1 VAQRDEIALGQL
13 VPLEQPLNDLEVLS
27 AGKIKRPGVPLAKA
41 RFELAKARVQS
52 AFGQLQG
59 LADRRFIKL
68 SRLP

>member
-1 VAQRDEIALGQL
+1 M
-13 VPLEQPLNDLEVLS
+13 
-27 AGKIKRPGVPLAKA
+27 AKA

>member
-1 VAQRDEIALGQL
+1 
-13 VPLEQPLNDLEVLS
+13 VPGRS
-27 AGKIKRPGVPLAKA
+27 SVPAYQAKA